1 MISKDPTPPPVN
13 SREFVYR
20 GNAVAAGGLLTKLN
34 GKRLAPDATLI
45 STHGES
51 CLPLIGGVSRSSVQ
65 PVLPHPNFINYTDCQ
80 TFAWGRLAGDSTVT
94 TLSASVGRIQL
105 TTSPSDYDHVP
116 DVASISFKAGHIF
129 IEMEST
135 HPQQGQP
142 SIAIKQAQAEGMALI
157 VTNSSGGVTE
167 TRIEL
172 VFDEGLMALPSMER
186 MDQEFLK
193 NRQFFD
199 DQCRRFPTKP
209 KPVFGR
215 NKLPRTSQGYY
226 SASMVKAIRFGDRV
240 IEGHTLATKGFGT
253 ISFGLLLSDDY
264 SRRIS
269 MARVKMGSDPA
280 ADIGFGGVETNGI
293 WK

>member
-1 MISKDPTPPPVN
+1 MISKDPTPQPVN

-20 GNAVAAGGLLTKLN
+20 GNAVAAGGLLTKLD
-34 GKRLAPDATLI
+34 GKPLAADPNLI

-65 PVLPHPNFINYTDCQ
+65 PVLPHPKFITYTDCQ
-80 TFAWGRLAGDSTVT
+80 TFAWGRLVGDSTVT
-94 TLSASVGRIQL
+94 TLSASVGRIQV
-105 TTSPSDYDHVP
+105 TTSPSDSDHVP
-116 DVASISFKAGHIF
+116 DVASISFAATHIF

-135 HPQQGQP
+135 HPQYGQP
-142 SIAIKQAQAEGMALI
+142 SIVIKQAQAQGMALI
-157 VTNSSGGVTE
+157 LTSSSGGVTQ
-167 TRIEL
+167 TPIEL
-172 VFDEGLMALPSMER
+172 IFDDALMGLPSMER
-186 MDQEFLK
+186 MDEEFRI

-199 DQCRRFPTKP
+199 DQCRRYPTKP

-226 SASMVKAIRFGDRV
+226 SASIVKAIRFGDKV
-240 IEGHTLATKGFGT
+240 IEGNTLATKGFGT